1 MKDGARFCF
10 GRGVEMAEAST
21 FFVIPNECSY
31 YLSDN
36 KYEES
41 CLYNE
46 ARVIRISH
54 PIRVRNDRGI
64 RVRNDRENMVGNE
77 GGSKVIE

>member
-1 MKDGARFCF
+1 
-10 GRGVEMAEAST
+10 MAEAST

-54 PIRVRNDRGI
+54 PIRVRNDRGEY
-64 RVRNDRENMVGNE
+64 VFCHSE
-77 GGSKVIE
+77 

>member
-1 MKDGARFCF
+1 
-10 GRGVEMAEAST
+10 MAEAST

-64 RVRNDRENMVGNE
+64 RVRNDRGEYVFCHSE
-77 GGSKVIE
+77 

>member
-1 MKDGARFCF
+1 
-10 GRGVEMAEAST
+10 MAEAST

-64 RVRNDRENMVGNE
+64 RVRNDRGIRVRNDRENMVGNE
-77 GGSKVIE
+77 EGSKVIE

>member
-1 MKDGARFCF
+1 
-10 GRGVEMAEAST
+10 MAEASM

-77 GGSKVIE
+77 EGSKVIE

>member
-1 MKDGARFCF
+1 
-10 GRGVEMAEAST
+10 MAEART
-21 FFVIPNECSY
+21 FFVIPNKCSY

-64 RVRNDRENMVGNE
+64 RVRNDRGIRVRNDRENMVGNE
-77 GGSKVIE
+77 EGSKVIE

>member
-1 MKDGARFCF
+1 MT
-10 GRGVEMAEAST
+10 EAST

-64 RVRNDRENMVGNE
+64 RVRNDRGIRVRNDRENMVGNE
-77 GGSKVIE
+77 EGSKVIE

>member
-1 MKDGARFCF
+1 MT
-10 GRGVEMAEAST
+10 EAST

-77 GGSKVIE
+77 EGSKVIE

>member
-1 MKDGARFCF
+1 
-10 GRGVEMAEAST
+10 MAEAST

-64 RVRNDRENMVGNE
+64 RVQNYRENMVGNE
-77 GGSKVIE
+77 EGIKVIE